1 MSYRISN
8 VSRHMARFMRTQSS
22 PPSSTRGGG
31 GFGGNVSR
39 NNINS
44 SSSSSNSRSSSRQ
57 EQIFCNNNNN
67 NNGTGIVSRPTN
79 NNAGVGSLRSF
90 ASSASRTG
98 EIAFADVVAA
108 QRQNRKSARA
118 LVAFALEGLKMEAA
132 TMATN
137 VNMVDLDEIIL
148 STDSIGLFEEIEDTW
163 HGLYINTYIMILT
176 LYYIL
181 MCAKVATPS
190 LVGGVLNLFRGLV
203 TEVVVKS
210 CLRQITWISSYQK
223 RSTEEKEFLLLLLLL
238 DRPYNYRRRRRL
250 W

>member
-1 MSYRISN
+1 MFVICRSLCSLPLSFLSSYINLAFYIGVGFKTRTNERIRKEKTEMSYRISN

-57 EQIFCNNNNN
+57 EQIFCNNNNNN

-148 STDSIGLFEEIEDTW
+148 STDSIGLFEEIEDT
-163 HGLYINTYIMILT
+163 
-176 LYYIL
+176 
-181 MCAKVATPS
+181 
-190 LVGGVLNLFRGLV
+190 
-203 TEVVVKS
+203 
-210 CLRQITWISSYQK
+210 
-223 RSTEEKEFLLLLLLL
+223 
-238 DRPYNYRRRRRL
+238 
-250 W
+250 

>member
-1 MSYRISN
+1 MTRNLFVLASFVFLYFFWGGLSLCVCHLSLSLLFAPIIFIILYKFGLLYWRWPHKPRTNERIRKEKTEMSYRISN

-39 NNINS
+39 NNINSS

-148 STDSIGLFEEIEDTW
+148 STDSIGLFEEIEDT
-163 HGLYINTYIMILT
+163 
-176 LYYIL
+176 
-181 MCAKVATPS
+181 
-190 LVGGVLNLFRGLV
+190 
-203 TEVVVKS
+203 
-210 CLRQITWISSYQK
+210 
-223 RSTEEKEFLLLLLLL
+223 
-238 DRPYNYRRRRRL
+238 
-250 W
+250 

>member
-1 MSYRISN
+1 MFVICRSLCSLPLSFLSSYINLAFYIGVGFKTRTNERIRKEKTEMSYRISN

-57 EQIFCNNNNN
+57 EQIFCNNN

-148 STDSIGLFEEIEDTW
+148 STDSIGLFEEIEDT
-163 HGLYINTYIMILT
+163 
-176 LYYIL
+176 
-181 MCAKVATPS
+181 
-190 LVGGVLNLFRGLV
+190 
-203 TEVVVKS
+203 
-210 CLRQITWISSYQK
+210 
-223 RSTEEKEFLLLLLLL
+223 
-238 DRPYNYRRRRRL
+238 
-250 W
+250 

>member
-1 MSYRISN
+1 MCVICRSLCSLPISFLSSYINLAFYIGVGFKTRTNERIRKEKTEMSYRISN

-57 EQIFCNNNNN
+57 EQIFCNNNN

-148 STDSIGLFEEIEDTW
+148 STDSIGLFEEIEDT
-163 HGLYINTYIMILT
+163 
-176 LYYIL
+176 
-181 MCAKVATPS
+181 
-190 LVGGVLNLFRGLV
+190 
-203 TEVVVKS
+203 
-210 CLRQITWISSYQK
+210 
-223 RSTEEKEFLLLLLLL
+223 
-238 DRPYNYRRRRRL
+238 
-250 W
+250 

>member
-1 MSYRISN
+1 MCVICRSLCSLPLSFLSSYINLAFYIGVGFKTRTNERIRKEKTEMSYRISN

-31 GFGGNVSR
+31 GLGGNVSR
-39 NNINS
+39 NNIS

-57 EQIFCNNNNN
+57 EQIFCNNNN

-148 STDSIGLFEEIEDTW
+148 STDSIGLFEEIEDT
-163 HGLYINTYIMILT
+163 
-176 LYYIL
+176 
-181 MCAKVATPS
+181 
-190 LVGGVLNLFRGLV
+190 
-203 TEVVVKS
+203 
-210 CLRQITWISSYQK
+210 
-223 RSTEEKEFLLLLLLL
+223 
-238 DRPYNYRRRRRL
+238 
-250 W
+250 

>member
-1 MSYRISN
+1 MTRNLFVLASFVRLSSFSFFFGIWVSAFVALSALCPYNLAFYWRYGFKTRTNERIRKEKTEMSYRISN

-31 GFGGNVSR
+31 GLGGNVSR
-39 NNINS
+39 NNISS

-57 EQIFCNNNNN
+57 EQIFCNNN

-137 VNMVDLDEIIL
+137 VNMVDFDEIIL
-148 STDSIGLFEEIEDTW
+148 STDSIGLFEEIEDT
-163 HGLYINTYIMILT
+163 
-176 LYYIL
+176 
-181 MCAKVATPS
+181 
-190 LVGGVLNLFRGLV
+190 
-203 TEVVVKS
+203 
-210 CLRQITWISSYQK
+210 
-223 RSTEEKEFLLLLLLL
+223 
-238 DRPYNYRRRRRL
+238 
-250 W
+250 

>member
-1 MSYRISN
+1 MFVICRSLCSLPLSFLSSYINLAFYIGVGFKTRTNERIRKEKTEMSYRINN

-57 EQIFCNNNNN
+57 KQIFCNNNN

-148 STDSIGLFEEIEDTW
+148 STDSIGLFEEIEDT
-163 HGLYINTYIMILT
+163 
-176 LYYIL
+176 
-181 MCAKVATPS
+181 
-190 LVGGVLNLFRGLV
+190 
-203 TEVVVKS
+203 
-210 CLRQITWISSYQK
+210 
-223 RSTEEKEFLLLLLLL
+223 
-238 DRPYNYRRRRRL
+238 
-250 W
+250 

>member
-1 MSYRISN
+1 MTRNLFVLASFVFLYFFLGLSLCLCVCHLSLSLLFKPLSFLSSYINLAFYIGVGFKTRTNERIRKEKTEMSYRISN

-57 EQIFCNNNNN
+57 EQIFCNNN

-148 STDSIGLFEEIEDTW
+148 STDSIGLFEEIEDT
-163 HGLYINTYIMILT
+163 
-176 LYYIL
+176 
-181 MCAKVATPS
+181 
-190 LVGGVLNLFRGLV
+190 
-203 TEVVVKS
+203 
-210 CLRQITWISSYQK
+210 
-223 RSTEEKEFLLLLLLL
+223 
-238 DRPYNYRRRRRL
+238 
-250 W
+250 

>member
-1 MSYRISN
+1 MTRNLFVLASFVFLYFFFWVSAFVFVFVICRSLCSLPLSFLSSYINLAFYIGVGFKTRTNERIRKEKTEMSYRISN

-57 EQIFCNNNNN
+57 EQIFCNNNN

-148 STDSIGLFEEIEDTW
+148 STDSIGLFEEIEDT
-163 HGLYINTYIMILT
+163 
-176 LYYIL
+176 
-181 MCAKVATPS
+181 
-190 LVGGVLNLFRGLV
+190 
-203 TEVVVKS
+203 
-210 CLRQITWISSYQK
+210 
-223 RSTEEKEFLLLLLLL
+223 
-238 DRPYNYRRRRRL
+238 
-250 W
+250 

>member
-1 MSYRISN
+1 MTRNLFVLASFVFLYFFFLGLSLCLCVCHLSLSLLFKPLSFLSSYINLAFYIGVGFKTRTNERIRKEKTEMSYRISN

-57 EQIFCNNNNN
+57 EQIFCNNN

-148 STDSIGLFEEIEDTW
+148 STDSIGLFEEIEDT
-163 HGLYINTYIMILT
+163 
-176 LYYIL
+176 
-181 MCAKVATPS
+181 
-190 LVGGVLNLFRGLV
+190 
-203 TEVVVKS
+203 
-210 CLRQITWISSYQK
+210 
-223 RSTEEKEFLLLLLLL
+223 
-238 DRPYNYRRRRRL
+238 
-250 W
+250 

>member
-1 MSYRISN
+1 MTRNLFVLASFVRLSSFSFFFGIWVSAFVALSALCPYNLAFYWRYGFKTRTNERIRKEKTEMSYRISN

-31 GFGGNVSR
+31 GLGGNVSR
-39 NNINS
+39 NNIS

-57 EQIFCNNNNN
+57 EQIFCNNN

-148 STDSIGLFEEIEDTW
+148 STDSIGLFEEIEDT
-163 HGLYINTYIMILT
+163 
-176 LYYIL
+176 
-181 MCAKVATPS
+181 
-190 LVGGVLNLFRGLV
+190 
-203 TEVVVKS
+203 
-210 CLRQITWISSYQK
+210 
-223 RSTEEKEFLLLLLLL
+223 
-238 DRPYNYRRRRRL
+238 
-250 W
+250 

>member
-31 GFGGNVSR
+31 GLGGNVSR
-39 NNINS
+39 NNIS

-148 STDSIGLFEEIEDTW
+148 STDSIGLFEEIEDT
-163 HGLYINTYIMILT
+163 
-176 LYYIL
+176 
-181 MCAKVATPS
+181 
-190 LVGGVLNLFRGLV
+190 
-203 TEVVVKS
+203 
-210 CLRQITWISSYQK
+210 
-223 RSTEEKEFLLLLLLL
+223 
-238 DRPYNYRRRRRL
+238 
-250 W
+250 

>member
-1 MSYRISN
+1 MFVICRSLCSLPLSFLSSYINLAFYIGVGFKTRTNERIRKEKTEMSYRISN

-67 NNGTGIVSRPTN
+67 GTGIVSRPTN
-79 NNAGVGSLRSF
+79 NNAGVESLRSF

-148 STDSIGLFEEIEDTW
+148 STDSIGLFEEIEDT
-163 HGLYINTYIMILT
+163 
-176 LYYIL
+176 
-181 MCAKVATPS
+181 
-190 LVGGVLNLFRGLV
+190 
-203 TEVVVKS
+203 
-210 CLRQITWISSYQK
+210 
-223 RSTEEKEFLLLLLLL
+223 
-238 DRPYNYRRRRRL
+238 
-250 W
+250 

>member
-1 MSYRISN
+1 MLSVDRTFQKFNHSVRMICKGKRRYSIAFISDEKFVCFGFFRSSFVFLFFFGIWVSAFVALSALCPYNLAFYWRYGFKTRTNERIRKEKTEMSYRISN

-31 GFGGNVSR
+31 GLGGNVSR
-39 NNINS
+39 NNIS

-57 EQIFCNNNNN
+57 EQIFCNNN

-148 STDSIGLFEEIEDTW
+148 STDSIGLFEEIEDT
-163 HGLYINTYIMILT
+163 
-176 LYYIL
+176 
-181 MCAKVATPS
+181 
-190 LVGGVLNLFRGLV
+190 
-203 TEVVVKS
+203 
-210 CLRQITWISSYQK
+210 
-223 RSTEEKEFLLLLLLL
+223 
-238 DRPYNYRRRRRL
+238 
-250 W
+250 

>member
-1 MSYRISN
+1 MFVICRSLCSLPLSFLSSYINLAFYIGVGFKTRTNERIRKEKTEMSYRISN

-31 GFGGNVSR
+31 GLGGNVSR
-39 NNINS
+39 NNIS

-57 EQIFCNNNNN
+57 EQIFCNNNN

-148 STDSIGLFEEIEDTW
+148 STDSIGLFEEIEDT
-163 HGLYINTYIMILT
+163 
-176 LYYIL
+176 
-181 MCAKVATPS
+181 
-190 LVGGVLNLFRGLV
+190 
-203 TEVVVKS
+203 
-210 CLRQITWISSYQK
+210 
-223 RSTEEKEFLLLLLLL
+223 
-238 DRPYNYRRRRRL
+238 
-250 W
+250 

>member
-1 MSYRISN
+1 MFVICRSLCSLPLSFLSSYINLALYIGVGFKTRTNERIRKEKTEMSYRISN

-57 EQIFCNNNNN
+57 KQIFCNNNN

-148 STDSIGLFEEIEDTW
+148 STDSIGLFEEIEDT
-163 HGLYINTYIMILT
+163 
-176 LYYIL
+176 
-181 MCAKVATPS
+181 
-190 LVGGVLNLFRGLV
+190 
-203 TEVVVKS
+203 
-210 CLRQITWISSYQK
+210 
-223 RSTEEKEFLLLLLLL
+223 
-238 DRPYNYRRRRRL
+238 
-250 W
+250 

>member
-39 NNINS
+39 NNIS
-44 SSSSSNSRSSSRQ
+44 SSSSSNRKSSSRQ
-57 EQIFCNNNNN
+57 EQIFCNNN

-148 STDSIGLFEEIEDTW
+148 STDSIGLFEEIEDT
-163 HGLYINTYIMILT
+163 
-176 LYYIL
+176 
-181 MCAKVATPS
+181 
-190 LVGGVLNLFRGLV
+190 
-203 TEVVVKS
+203 
-210 CLRQITWISSYQK
+210 
-223 RSTEEKEFLLLLLLL
+223 
-238 DRPYNYRRRRRL
+238 
-250 W
+250 

>member
-1 MSYRISN
+1 MFVICRSLCSLPLSFLSSYINLAFYIGVGFKTRTNERIRKEKTEMSYRISN

-57 EQIFCNNNNN
+57 KQIFCNNNN

-118 LVAFALEGLKMEAA
+118 LVAFALERLKMEAA

-148 STDSIGLFEEIEDTW
+148 STDSIGLFEEIEDT
-163 HGLYINTYIMILT
+163 
-176 LYYIL
+176 
-181 MCAKVATPS
+181 
-190 LVGGVLNLFRGLV
+190 
-203 TEVVVKS
+203 
-210 CLRQITWISSYQK
+210 
-223 RSTEEKEFLLLLLLL
+223 
-238 DRPYNYRRRRRL
+238 
-250 W
+250 

>member
-1 MSYRISN
+1 MFVICRSLCSLPLSFLSSYINLAFYIGVGFKTRTNERIRKEKTEMSYRISN

-57 EQIFCNNNNN
+57 EQIFCNNNNNNNN

-148 STDSIGLFEEIEDTW
+148 STDSIGLFEEIEDT
-163 HGLYINTYIMILT
+163 
-176 LYYIL
+176 
-181 MCAKVATPS
+181 
-190 LVGGVLNLFRGLV
+190 
-203 TEVVVKS
+203 
-210 CLRQITWISSYQK
+210 
-223 RSTEEKEFLLLLLLL
+223 
-238 DRPYNYRRRRRL
+238 
-250 W
+250 

>member
-1 MSYRISN
+1 MFVICRSLCSLPLSFLSSYINLAFYIGVGFKTRTNERIRKEKTEMSYRISN

-39 NNINS
+39 NNINSSS

-148 STDSIGLFEEIEDTW
+148 STDSIGLFEEIEDT
-163 HGLYINTYIMILT
+163 
-176 LYYIL
+176 
-181 MCAKVATPS
+181 
-190 LVGGVLNLFRGLV
+190 
-203 TEVVVKS
+203 
-210 CLRQITWISSYQK
+210 
-223 RSTEEKEFLLLLLLL
+223 
-238 DRPYNYRRRRRL
+238 
-250 W
+250 

>member
-1 MSYRISN
+1 MFVICRSLCSLPISFLSSYINLAFYIGVGFKTRTNERIRKEKTEMSYRISN

-57 EQIFCNNNNN
+57 EQIFCNNNN

-148 STDSIGLFEEIEDTW
+148 STDSIGLFEEIEDT
-163 HGLYINTYIMILT
+163 
-176 LYYIL
+176 
-181 MCAKVATPS
+181 
-190 LVGGVLNLFRGLV
+190 
-203 TEVVVKS
+203 
-210 CLRQITWISSYQK
+210 
-223 RSTEEKEFLLLLLLL
+223 
-238 DRPYNYRRRRRL
+238 
-250 W
+250 

>member
-1 MSYRISN
+1 MFVICRSLCSLPISFLSSYINLAFYIGVGFKTRTNERIRKEKTEMSYRISN

-31 GFGGNVSR
+31 GLGGNVSR
-39 NNINS
+39 NNISS

-57 EQIFCNNNNN
+57 EQIFCNNNN

-148 STDSIGLFEEIEDTW
+148 STDSIGLFEEIEDT
-163 HGLYINTYIMILT
+163 
-176 LYYIL
+176 
-181 MCAKVATPS
+181 
-190 LVGGVLNLFRGLV
+190 
-203 TEVVVKS
+203 
-210 CLRQITWISSYQK
+210 
-223 RSTEEKEFLLLLLLL
+223 
-238 DRPYNYRRRRRL
+238 
-250 W
+250 

>member
-1 MSYRISN
+1 MFVICRSLCSLPISFLSSYINLAFYIGVGFKTRTNERIRKEKTEMSYRISN

-22 PPSSTRGGG
+22 PPPSSTRGGG

-57 EQIFCNNNNN
+57 EQIFCNNNN

-148 STDSIGLFEEIEDTW
+148 STDSIGLFEEIEDT
-163 HGLYINTYIMILT
+163 
-176 LYYIL
+176 
-181 MCAKVATPS
+181 
-190 LVGGVLNLFRGLV
+190 
-203 TEVVVKS
+203 
-210 CLRQITWISSYQK
+210 
-223 RSTEEKEFLLLLLLL
+223 
-238 DRPYNYRRRRRL
+238 
-250 W
+250 

>member
-1 MSYRISN
+1 MFVICRSLCSLPLSFLSSYINLAFYIGVGFKTRTNERIRKEKTEMSYRISN

-57 EQIFCNNNNN
+57 KQIFCNNNN

-79 NNAGVGSLRSF
+79 NNAGVESLRSF

-148 STDSIGLFEEIEDTW
+148 STDSIGLFEEIEDT
-163 HGLYINTYIMILT
+163 
-176 LYYIL
+176 
-181 MCAKVATPS
+181 
-190 LVGGVLNLFRGLV
+190 
-203 TEVVVKS
+203 
-210 CLRQITWISSYQK
+210 
-223 RSTEEKEFLLLLLLL
+223 
-238 DRPYNYRRRRRL
+238 
-250 W
+250 

>member
-1 MSYRISN
+1 MFVICRSLCSLPISFLSSYINLAFYIGVGFKTRTNERIRKEKTEMSYRISN

-57 EQIFCNNNNN
+57 EQIFCNNN

-148 STDSIGLFEEIEDTW
+148 STDSIGLFEEIEDT
-163 HGLYINTYIMILT
+163 
-176 LYYIL
+176 
-181 MCAKVATPS
+181 
-190 LVGGVLNLFRGLV
+190 
-203 TEVVVKS
+203 
-210 CLRQITWISSYQK
+210 
-223 RSTEEKEFLLLLLLL
+223 
-238 DRPYNYRRRRRL
+238 
-250 W
+250 

>member
-1 MSYRISN
+1 MFVICRSLCSLPLSFLSSYINLAFYIGVGFKTRTNERIRKEKTEMSYRISN

-57 EQIFCNNNNN
+57 KQIFCNNNN

-148 STDSIGLFEEIEDTW
+148 STDSIGLFEEIEDT
-163 HGLYINTYIMILT
+163 
-176 LYYIL
+176 
-181 MCAKVATPS
+181 
-190 LVGGVLNLFRGLV
+190 
-203 TEVVVKS
+203 
-210 CLRQITWISSYQK
+210 
-223 RSTEEKEFLLLLLLL
+223 
-238 DRPYNYRRRRRL
+238 
-250 W
+250 

>member
-1 MSYRISN
+1 MCVICRSLCSLPLSFLSSYINLAFYIGVGFKTRTNERIRKEKTEMSYRISN

-22 PPSSTRGGG
+22 PPSSTRGGS

-57 EQIFCNNNNN
+57 EQIFCNNNN

-148 STDSIGLFEEIEDTW
+148 STDSIGLFEEIEDT
-163 HGLYINTYIMILT
+163 
-176 LYYIL
+176 
-181 MCAKVATPS
+181 
-190 LVGGVLNLFRGLV
+190 
-203 TEVVVKS
+203 
-210 CLRQITWISSYQK
+210 
-223 RSTEEKEFLLLLLLL
+223 
-238 DRPYNYRRRRRL
+238 
-250 W
+250 

>member
-1 MSYRISN
+1 MTRNLFVLASFVRLSSFSFFFGIWVSAFVALSALCPYNLAFYWRHGFKTRTNERIRKEKTEMSYRISN

-31 GFGGNVSR
+31 GLGGNVSR
-39 NNINS
+39 NNIS

-57 EQIFCNNNNN
+57 EQIFCNNN

-148 STDSIGLFEEIEDTW
+148 STDSIGLFEEIEDT
-163 HGLYINTYIMILT
+163 
-176 LYYIL
+176 
-181 MCAKVATPS
+181 
-190 LVGGVLNLFRGLV
+190 
-203 TEVVVKS
+203 
-210 CLRQITWISSYQK
+210 
-223 RSTEEKEFLLLLLLL
+223 
-238 DRPYNYRRRRRL
+238 
-250 W
+250 